1 MGVRFLQIGY
11 SFGALILEGRV
22 STNRVFVRS
31 IDLEFR
37 FAVNWVLRR
46 SIDLEFKF
54 TVNRVHL
61 RIVNL
66 KFPKKGNTANYLF

>member
-11 SFGALILEGRV
+11 SFGALNLEGRV
-22 STNRVFVRS
+22 STNRVFLRS

-46 SIDLEFKF
+46 SIDLELKF
-54 TVNRVHL
+54 TFNRVHL

-66 KFPKKGNTANYLF
+66 KVLKNGNTAKYSA